1 MGTLITAKIET
12 LLERAEKLVWFEIER
27 EVKKVLQDPKIPATG
42 FITAMGGYFWIAGGG
57 EEKDFYLRDDLEDDE
72 RRYPWQKPINAVYDN
87 YNEIFKMHGAGVR
100 WDLIDGKVIKST
112 DW

>member
-1 MGTLITAKIET
+1 MSTLITAKIET

-42 FITAMGGYFWIAGGG
+42 FITAMGGYFWLAGKG
-57 EEKDFYLRDDLEDDE
+57 DTDLDDDE
-72 RRYPWQKPINAVYDN
+72 NRYPWQKPINALYDN

-100 WDLIDGKVIKST
+100 WDLVDGKVIKST